1 MGFSIE
7 KIFQTQE
14 TNDNIITLSTS
25 MLKIFF
31 DSLNFSVSF
40 MTENDDSITG
50 IIEEL
55 DLIENAPSKDECL
68 MLLILA
74 MKNYAQDFYNEFNLW
89 SSAPNR
95 KKHIPYVLKILS
107 SSDEELKESIQCQNS
122 SKLLKNISIANYNN
136 EK

>member
-1 MGFSIE
+1 ME

-14 TNDNIITLSTS
+14 TNDNIITLSAS

-40 MTENDDSITG
+40 MTENDNSITG

-55 DLIENAPSKDECL
+55 DLIENAPSKNECL
-68 MLLILA
+68 KLLIAA
-74 MKNYAQDFYNEFNLW
+74 MKDYAQDFYNEFNLW

-122 SKLLKNISIANYNN
+122 SNLLKNISIANYNN